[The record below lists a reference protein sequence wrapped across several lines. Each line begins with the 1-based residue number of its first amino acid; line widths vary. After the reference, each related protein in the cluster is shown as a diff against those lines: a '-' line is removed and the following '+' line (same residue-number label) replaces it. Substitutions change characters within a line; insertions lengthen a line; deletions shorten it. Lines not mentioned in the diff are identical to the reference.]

1 MTTEGET
8 RPPHELFEERLEK
21 AGWVF
26 KAKGNGGK
34 LNVWGEPGDDD
45 DLRPN
50 IWVPLNPT
58 FRDYEEVLRRAAY
71 QLSEWERKRLEAD
84 WTSPAPDGAYAEL
97 LTEWQERKRV
107 HGKYEAAHPVRL
119 RQAVME
125 AEAAGLHLAA
135 DAIQSLVF
143 EATVQ
148 ANNQQHLAE
157 QIAELKRENEDLRT
171 EANGWLKRV
180 ELVEGEVREWAD
192 AERDYQA
199 ECAGGFKPGE
209 AHAVT
214 QRLRRAETSLRQ
226 RARLEGEA

>member
-1 MTTEGET
+1 MSGSRRELRLTPEQEAKVRDELLGTCSGEELEPILGPEFEGVYL
-8 RPPHELFEERLEK
+8 H
-21 AGWVF
+21 
-26 KAKGNGGK
+26 
-34 LNVWGEPGDDD
+34 D
-45 DLRPN
+45 
-50 IWVPLNPT
+50 
-58 FRDYEEVLRRAAY
+58 
-71 QLSEWERKRLEAD
+71 LSEQEIANA
-84 WTSPAPDGAYAEL
+84 TDGAYAEL

-125 AEAAGLHLAA
+125 AEPAGLHLAA

-226 RARLEGEA
+226 RARLEEEA